1 MPNPVCDVCGEPI
14 LIAINMNDG
23 VCSENCR
30 KALAEMKKATENTY
44 IFDYSWEGSVTETK
58 ELPQD
63 AKAGCS
69 CELCTEASKDGLFPD
84 ETFVCELCG
93 GSFSVSQLAYIS
105 EEGLSAC
112 VECYCVPMP
121 AEEACEPAVDLVNHP
136 PHYKTHPYGIE
147 CIEVTE
153 HMNFCTGNTVK
164 YIWRAGEKG
173 DVIQDLEK
181 ALWYLKREIKRRKKT
196 HDQTPTFWAEP
207 VVYDFD
213 DEEE

>member
-1 MPNPVCDVCGEPI
+1 MSKPCEICGKPI
-14 LIAINMNDG
+14 LIAINQNDG

-30 KALAEMKKATENTY
+30 KAQAEMKEALAEIKKATENTH
-44 IFDYSWEGSVTETK
+44 IFDYSWGDSVIEEK
-58 ELPQD
+58 EAPPE
-63 AKAGCS
+63 AKEKCS
-69 CELCTEASKDGLFPD
+69 CEMCSAVRAKDKEELEFFSLERETEASQDGLFPD

-93 GSFSVSQLAYIS
+93 GSFSVSMLAYTS
-105 EEGLSAC
+105 EEGLSVC

-136 PHYKTHPYGIE
+136 PHYKTHPYGLE

-153 HMNFCTGNTVK
+153 HMNFNTGNAVK

-181 ALWYLKREIKRRKKT
+181 ALWYLK
-196 HDQTPTFWAEP
+196 
-207 VVYDFD
+207 
-213 DEEE
+213 